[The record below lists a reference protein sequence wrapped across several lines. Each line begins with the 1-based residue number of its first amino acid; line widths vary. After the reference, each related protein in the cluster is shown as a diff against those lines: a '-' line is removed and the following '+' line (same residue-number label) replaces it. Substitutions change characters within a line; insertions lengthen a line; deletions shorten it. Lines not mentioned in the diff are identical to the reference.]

1 MFFFYL
7 RFKCIN
13 ELNILILIY
22 FFFTPKWLN
31 LELLVLVEVFVVLV
45 EVVLKLVLV
54 HFVVEVVF
62 VASIV
67 VFVPVV
73 VVVVIIVEQLYLYL
87 L

>member
-1 MFFFYL
+1 MG
-7 RFKCIN
+7 IN

-22 FFFTPKWLN
+22 LFFTPPSKWLN
-31 LELLVLVEVFVVLV
+31 LELLVLVGVFVVLV

-67 VFVPVV
+67 VFVLVV
-73 VVVVIIVEQLYLYL
+73 VAVVIIVEQLYLYIL
-87 L
+87 

>member
-1 MFFFYL
+1 MG
-7 RFKCIN
+7 IN

-22 FFFTPKWLN
+22 LFFTPPSKWLN
-31 LELLVLVEVFVVLV
+31 LELLVLVGVFVVLV

-67 VFVPVV
+67 
-73 VVVVIIVEQLYLYL
+73 YLYML
-87 L
+87 

>member
-1 MFFFYL
+1 MG
-7 RFKCIN
+7 IN

-22 FFFTPKWLN
+22 LIFTPPSKWLN
-31 LELLVLVEVFVVLV
+31 LELLVLVGVFVVLV

-62 VASIV
+62 VASII
-67 VFVPVV
+67 VFVLVV
-73 VVVVIIVEQLYLYL
+73 VLVVIIVEQMYLYL

>member
-1 MFFFYL
+1 MG
-7 RFKCIN
+7 IN

-22 FFFTPKWLN
+22 RFFTPPSKWLN
-31 LELLVLVEVFVVLV
+31 LELLVLVGVFVVLV

-67 VFVPVV
+67 
-73 VVVVIIVEQLYLYL
+73 YLYL